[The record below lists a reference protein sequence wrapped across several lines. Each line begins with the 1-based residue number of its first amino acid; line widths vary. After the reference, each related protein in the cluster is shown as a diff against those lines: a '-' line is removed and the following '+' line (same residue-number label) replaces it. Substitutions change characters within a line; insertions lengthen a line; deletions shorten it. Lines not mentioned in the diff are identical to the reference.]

1 MLTRSEENYSM
12 AKVIDTK
19 TIIVNLLKVD
29 QKTYLSVKRLQELI
43 HFIYLELKEKNMLES
58 YQISFDINFDAIER
72 TVLYNNRI
80 FDLDIDGEMI
90 YLRESESLDQ
100 LARRYQ
106 TDNTIFGIIK
116 VFGKGNV
123 A

>member
-1 MLTRSEENYSM
+1 ML
-12 AKVIDTK
+12 KVVDTK
-19 TIIVNLLKVD
+19 TIIVNLLKID
-29 QKTYLSVKRLQELI
+29 KKNYLSVNRLQELI
-43 HFIYLELKEKNMLES
+43 HFIYLGLKEQCKLEA
-58 YQISFDINFDAIER
+58 YQISFDINFDAIKR

-90 YLRESESLDQ
+90 YLRDTESVDQ

-106 TDNTIFGIIK
+106 ADATILGIIEA
-116 VFGKGNV
+116 FGEKNI